1 MTSCTAQN
9 KEKDTYVVIETR
21 FGDITLKLYDD
32 TPRHRDN
39 FLKLVKEGTYNG
51 TLFHRVIENF
61 MIQGGDPTSKNA
73 PAGKQLGTGDMG
85 YTIPAEIVYPAHFQ
99 PDTRL
104 SAFAG
109 PDTVPRRWA
118 GTPPEILLFPT
129 GLVSHGTRFLSTY
142 RTTRQEPHQTPP
154 GTHRHSPAY
163 RSG

>member
-1 MTSCTAQN
+1 MIKSYYTVFFIILIFFMTSCTAQN

-73 PAGKQLGTGDMG
+73 PAGKQLGTGGGD
-85 YTIPAEIVYPAHFQ
+85 H
-99 PDTRL
+99 
-104 SAFAG
+104 S
-109 PDTVPRRWA
+109 
-118 GTPPEILLFPT
+118 LL
-129 GLVSHGTRFLSTY
+129 
-142 RTTRQEPHQTPP
+142 E
-154 GTHRHSPAY
+154 
-163 RSG
+163 